1 MSEKEEYVKSEE
13 IRFLTGII
21 ENFDFFEIGK
31 KYVLDYNKHFKDYEY
46 ELHKLN
52 EKMAFMYVFN
62 NKIEIEKKTEN
73 QFVVTINLNN
83 YTSIAERKRITWF
96 TRYANKK
103 YKGYLLWY
111 YRKVWH
117 LDLGDLEI
125 PIRKCNNLLK
135 LTIVKKSKR
144 YYLTLPEL
152 KKEPL
157 PDKEYGFLIK
167 ENLVLPSLYLYE
179 INGKKVRDILEH
191 YKKKYE
197 NMPYIIRLKM
207 KNRKYEYA
215 IFKMMLNKDILH
227 PRINYVPPKI
237 SRIHDYE
244 IRDYT
249 WMFSNMVML
258 NLKRITGGQFPD
270 FAWATLQDFDYDN
283 TNQILM
289 KFIDEFRN
297 TYLCGVDYANR
308 LWCMRLP
315 GFMYKYRIK
324 SVYKVLYNLDE
335 NTKLFEF

>member
-1 MSEKEEYVKSEE
+1 MPEKDEYVKSEE

-52 EKMAFMYVFN
+52 EKMAFMYIFN

-73 QFVVTINLNN
+73 QFIVTINLNN

-125 PIRKCNNLLK
+125 PIRKNNNLLK
-135 LTIVKKSKR
+135 LIIVKKPKR

-152 KKEPL
+152 EREPI
-157 PDKEYGFLIK
+157 PDKEYGFPIEDDL
-167 ENLVLPSLYLYE
+167 LYLNE
-179 INGKKVRDILEH
+179 INGKKVKKILEH
-191 YKKKYE
+191 YEKKYK
-197 NMPYIIRLKM
+197 NMPYLIRVKM
-207 KNRKYEYA
+207 KNRKFEYA

-237 SRIHDYE
+237 ER
-244 IRDYT
+244 IRDYEVRDFA

-258 NLKRITGGQFPD
+258 NLKRITGAQFPD
-270 FAWATLQDFDYDN
+270 FAWATLQDFDYDS

-315 GFMYKYRIK
+315 GFMYKYKIK